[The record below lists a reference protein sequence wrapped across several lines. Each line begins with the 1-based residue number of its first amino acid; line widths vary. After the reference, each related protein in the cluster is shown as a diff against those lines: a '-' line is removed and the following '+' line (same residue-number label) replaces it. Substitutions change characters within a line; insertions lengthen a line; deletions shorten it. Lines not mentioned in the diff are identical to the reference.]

1 MKPRFLR
8 AITLIGLCVA
18 FAAGAA
24 RVEAITIALTPGAP
38 LGSPQT
44 FVLADS
50 GASGRRETA
59 KLSFNVQAIPEG
71 VKIESVVLRLVPSGA
86 APSRQQVRIFA
97 DDKYANSLGQMVMSP
112 AKEAVESTG
121 TGLVGALA
129 NAKQTLDLYLRTDSI
144 PTSQRYYSGSAD
156 PSAQRPRLIVSW
168 SDPAPPVARV
178 GGELRYRGNP
188 PDMTPWRNDAPT
200 GAVLS
205 TPLSALG
212 FNQVVAGPV
221 FRGAEIL
228 LIALPAPGAPPTL
241 YGIGWN
247 GHRHWGYPLPK
258 LAAAAAS
265 WKYLHVDAQDRLL
278 AFANDGRIRVFSDFG
293 ANGPAKV
300 DEKPVTGMVLSR
312 RPAVSAGGM
321 VTFLNDTGYVY
332 TLSPWPG
339 LDELW
344 RTSINVGKAPPPV
357 MSPRHGDNLAYVIAV
372 NDKDHRGLGLL
383 AYDVARGEQRFPPA
397 SQQPSTPAFPTGST
411 LGAFQDFHPPLAV
424 EGKDHDWVF
433 LSGFGVSTGVLE
445 GYRNFT
451 AGNPDGW
458 RDAEVKK
465 GPVSR
470 CIAPPPPASDAEP
483 VIYCVQ
489 DGQFR
494 GFKATGAA
502 VCASDAKGLGATS
515 NLVADGAGNVYFWN
529 EKAQQSGVFHGF
541 DRNCKSVL
549 NQPLKGLPAKP
560 DGSDVLELRAG
571 PNGVFYATSN
581 TELFAIQLTR
591 SGTPSALVAD
601 TRYTVQGPMALPAG
615 LAAPANGPVTLAAL
629 GDTLAL
635 GNLRVPA
642 NAAVT
647 CSAGKSI
654 SFSAG
659 FAVAKGGVVR
669 CGIDAAVIRAAP

>member
-1 MKPRFLR
+1 MKPRFLS
-8 AITLIGLCVA
+8 AVTLIGLCVV
-18 FAAGAA
+18 FAAAA
-24 RVEAITIALTPGAP
+24 VRAEAITVALVPGAP
-38 LGSPQT
+38 PGTPQT
-44 FVLADS
+44 FAIGYED
-50 GASGRRETA
+50 SGRREMA
-59 KLSFNVQAIPEG
+59 KLSFNVQAIPAG
-71 VKIESVVLRLVPSGA
+71 VKIQSVVLRLL
-86 APSRQQVRIFA
+86 PSRPATVTQQVRIFA
-97 DDKYANSLGQMVMSP
+97 DDKYAPSLGQLVIKP
-112 AKEAVESTG
+112 GAAAVDSTG

-144 PTSQRYYSGSAD
+144 RTNLQYHSGAAGTSA
-156 PSAQRPRLIVSW
+156 ARPRLIVSW
-168 SDPAPPVARV
+168 TDPAPPVTRV
-178 GGELRYRGNP
+178 GRELRYRGNL
-188 PDMTPWRNDAPT
+188 PDVTPWRNDAPT

-228 LIALPAPGAPPTL
+228 LIAVPAPSAAPTL

-247 GHRHWGYPLPK
+247 GQKHWEYALPK
-258 LAAAAAS
+258 LADAAKG

-278 AFANDGRIRVFSDFG
+278 AFANDERIRVFSAFG

-300 DEKPVTGMVLSR
+300 EEKPVTGMLLSK

-344 RTSINVGKAPPPV
+344 RSSINVGKAPPPV
-357 MSPRHGDNLAYVIAV
+357 MSPRHGDDLVYVIAID
-372 NDKDHRGLGLL
+372 DKDHRGLGLL
-383 AYDVARGEQRFPPA
+383 VYDAARGDRRFPPA
-397 SQQPSTPAFPTGST
+397 SQQPFTPVFPGGSA
-411 LGAFQDFHPPLAV
+411 LGGFQDFHPPLVV

-445 GYRNFT
+445 GYRNF
-451 AGNPDGW
+451 AEGSPDQW
-458 RDAEVKK
+458 REVKK

-483 VIYCVQ
+483 VIYCIQ

-494 GFKATGAA
+494 GFRASGPQ

-529 EKAQQSGVFHGF
+529 ETAQQSGVFYGF
-541 DRNCKSVL
+541 DRSCKSL
-549 NQPLKGLPAKP
+549 FSQPLKGLPAKP

-581 TELFAIQLTR
+581 TELLAIQPTR

-601 TRYTVQGPMALPAG
+601 TRYAIQGPMALPAG
-615 LAAPANGPVTLAAL
+615 LAAPADGPVILAGL

-635 GNLRVPA
+635 GNLQIPA
-642 NAAVT
+642 TADVT
-647 CSAGKSI
+647 CRAGKSI
-654 SFSAG
+654 SFGAG

-669 CGIDAAVIRAAP
+669 CEIDAAVIRAAP